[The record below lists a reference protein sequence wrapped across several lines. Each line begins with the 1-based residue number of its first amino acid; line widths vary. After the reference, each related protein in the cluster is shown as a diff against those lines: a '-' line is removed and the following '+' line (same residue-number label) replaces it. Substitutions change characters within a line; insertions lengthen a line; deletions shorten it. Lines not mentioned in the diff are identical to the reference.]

1 MSQTKDVIYIVCSYW
16 ILLLVLH
23 KIIKWM
29 RPALVQLS
37 PSSPTDLRPP
47 SLLLLFFLSL
57 IFPSSFTL

>member
-1 MSQTKDVIYIVCSYW
+1 MFLYW

-23 KIIKWM
+23 KIISGGM

-47 SLLLLFFLSL
+47 SLLLLLFFL
-57 IFPSSFTL
+57 